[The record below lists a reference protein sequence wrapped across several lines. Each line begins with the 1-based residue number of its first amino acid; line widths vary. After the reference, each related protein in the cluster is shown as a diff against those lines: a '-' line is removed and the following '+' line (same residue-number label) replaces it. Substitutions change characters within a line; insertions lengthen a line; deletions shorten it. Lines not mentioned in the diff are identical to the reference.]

1 MYNHGSA
8 YVAAQ
13 RFNNTPDGRIIHT
26 AFTYN
31 GIMPHGSSFNNCLLF
46 PVEQRL
52 RKTKNFGLRM
62 CPKPIDEISMLHE
75 KTFNTSATTV
85 SEFNKKVAE
94 ISGFEDILH
103 VKLKLE
109 NVKNKVEFKLNGAT
123 ITIENDSLYCYGNLP
138 APFPKVKRTAID
150 QKGRIKGPL
159 FIDNG
164 KVELEILLDKTTLEI
179 FGNDGELFMPIGLY
193 FFPDFDAML
202 FGRPSNKL
210 EIKSFMDMKAR
221 GFRLTTN
228 NDAKVRSF
236 EVHTMKSIWKK

>member
-1 MYNHGSA
+1 M
-8 YVAAQ
+8 
-13 RFNNTPDGRIIHT
+13 
-26 AFTYN
+26 
-31 GIMPHGSSFNNCLLF
+31 
-46 PVEQRL
+46 
-52 RKTKNFGLRM
+52 
-62 CPKPIDEISMLHE
+62 
-75 KTFNTSATTV
+75 
-85 SEFNKKVAE
+85 
-94 ISGFEDILH
+94 
-103 VKLKLE
+103 
-109 NVKNKVEFKLNGAT
+109 
-123 ITIENDSLYCYGNLP
+123 
-138 APFPKVKRTAID
+138 
-150 QKGRIKGPL
+150 